1 MLKIITLTALLSATT
16 ALAFKMPKLVSIE
29 GYFQGP
35 SLDMSFDD
43 EDANE
48 LYSYQSEADMRT
60 GATLIF
66 EDFSI
71 GYSSAFSGV
80 DRDDS
85 EQVNLIRSKSN
96 DFFIYFPSEKFI
108 TKFVYQDFE
117 DFNLYKTIEGVES
130 QVGIL
135 PGVKARNIGLH
146 LTSNLSKDLIF
157 VSRSKDFK
165 DKMTVHK
172 GWYYRLQLSYNE
184 LDMTN
189 ATSVTNEFGIGR
201 GQYKIYGMA
210 PSFGYQWAK
219 KWNEFAMLFKIDT
232 GLGPSLVIEEEI
244 EEKSQVVRLIQAI
257 GIGMSFLYEFSNNS
271 EIGIEAL
278 SSAQSSDVKEY
289 GVMFQE
295 MHTNFFYR
303 YNF

>member
-117 DFNLYKTIEGVES
+117 DFNLYKTIDGVES

-146 LTSNLSKDLIF
+146 LT
-157 VSRSKDFK
+157 
-165 DKMTVHK
+165 
-172 GWYYRLQLSYNE
+172 
-184 LDMTN
+184 
-189 ATSVTNEFGIGR
+189 
-201 GQYKIYGMA
+201 
-210 PSFGYQWAK
+210 
-219 KWNEFAMLFKIDT
+219 
-232 GLGPSLVIEEEI
+232 
-244 EEKSQVVRLIQAI
+244 
-257 GIGMSFLYEFSNNS
+257 
-271 EIGIEAL
+271 
-278 SSAQSSDVKEY
+278 
-289 GVMFQE
+289 
-295 MHTNFFYR
+295 
-303 YNF
+303 